1 MDLKTVEEQT
11 HRIRMEIIV
20 GEKRKFPTQFLFLL
34 IVILFLLNQYF
45 IGNITTIILF
55 ICGFLFLHAWKIGN
69 VFVFEDTYVTPFIIG
84 SKNSFVDFFN
94 KKMKYLNCQNF
105 YLADMNNMN
114 EGVSSYPSPF
124 SHSNNSDFIFPIA
137 MSKAV
142 SYNESRLR
150 VCIIPTRD
158 NIGDLF
164 KSGPAITVIFRMKNS
179 DGTFPIVKQP
189 ETKNVRKVPF
199 ENFGGGKNRFVRRAK
214 SANLP
219 PLFPKED

>member
-11 HRIRMEIIV
+11 HRIHMEIIV
-20 GEKRKFPTQFLFLL
+20 GEKRKFPIQSLFLL

-45 IGNITTIILF
+45 IGKITTIILF

-69 VFVFEDTYVTPFIIG
+69 VFVFEDTFVTPFIIG

-94 KKMKYLNCQNF
+94 KKMKDLNCKNF
-105 YLADMNNMN
+105 YLADVNNSS
-114 EGVSSYPSPF
+114 ESVSGYPSPF
-124 SHSNNSDFIFPIA
+124 SHSNNSVSVLPIA
-137 MSKAV
+137 ISKAV

-158 NIGDLF
+158 NMCDLF
-164 KSGPAITVIFRMKNS
+164 KSGPAITVTFRVKNS

-189 ETKNVRKVPF
+189 ETKNVKKIPF
-199 ENFGGGKNRFVRRAK
+199 KNYQGVQSRSIRRAK